1 MSWNSNRFFT
11 EGCDFLNHIN
21 TSIPTI
27 PAGTKQAATRPNPM
41 GDLQK
46 LDAFLN
52 VKDMKRKEF
61 AMKFEKIKSDDV
73 KEKLEDLYDKIN
85 VQSDKLKENM
95 YLKDFVE
102 YKKLVRNFLD
112 VAVKNSHEFS
122 NENFLDKRGRHR
134 TYSVVKK
141 VDRELDSITREF
153 LKSEVDHMSVLKKMD
168 SIRGML
174 VDTFM

>member
-1 MSWNSNRFFT
+1 MNHVNTSMPTTPVITKTPTGKSAPISDIQKL
-11 EGCDFLNHIN
+11 EDFL
-21 TSIPTI
+21 SI
-27 PAGTKQAATRPNPM
+27 
-41 GDLQK
+41 
-46 LDAFLN
+46 
-52 VKDMKRKEF
+52 KDSKRKEF
-61 AMKFEKIKSDDV
+61 SLKFEKIKSDDV

-85 VQSDKLKENM
+85 LQSDKLKDNM
-95 YLKDFVE
+95 YLKDFME

-153 LKSEVDHMSVLKKMD
+153 LKSGIDHMSVLKKMD
-168 SIRGML
+168 NIRGML
-174 VDTFM
+174 MDTFM